1 MSFAERRRRSHR
13 GDLAMKPSPRDH
25 VAACA
30 GLLASRVPRC
40 AATVLVVAAT
50 GAVSIPRP
58 DARLILLAFG
68 IAGQPGHDRLLA
80 AMQPDA
86 APLEGS
92 PLAPSPRAR
101 TAAQALTAWRAAE
114 RRVRDLEEHTREWA
128 VARAEVGRVR
138 AEYQRLFAEHQRPI
152 GRYPRANGA

>member
-1 MSFAERRRRSHR
+1 MN
-13 GDLAMKPSPRDH
+13 PSPTRDR

-40 AATVLVVAAT
+40 AATVLAVAAS

-58 DARLILLAFG
+58 DAGVILLAFG
-68 IAGQPGHDRLLA
+68 IAGQPGHRLLA

-86 APLEGS
+86 APLARA
-92 PLAPSPRAR
+92 PLVPSPPAR

-114 RRVRDLEEHTREWA
+114 RRVQNLDEHTREWA
-128 VARAEVGRVR
+128 VARAEVGRIR
-138 AEYQRLFAEHQRPI
+138 AEYQRLFAEHLRPI
-152 GRYPRANGA
+152 GRYPRPHDA

>member
-1 MSFAERRRRSHR
+1 
-13 GDLAMKPSPRDH
+13 MKPSPTRDH

-40 AATVLVVAAT
+40 AVAVLAVAAS
-50 GAVSIPRP
+50 AAASIPRP
-58 DARLILLAFG
+58 DARLILLAFE
-68 IAGQPGHDRLLA
+68 IAGQPGHRLLA

-86 APLEGS
+86 APLEAP
-92 PLAPSPRAR
+92 PLAPSPQAR

-114 RRVRDLEEHTREWA
+114 RRVQNLEEHTREWA

-152 GRYPRANGA
+152 GRYPRANDA